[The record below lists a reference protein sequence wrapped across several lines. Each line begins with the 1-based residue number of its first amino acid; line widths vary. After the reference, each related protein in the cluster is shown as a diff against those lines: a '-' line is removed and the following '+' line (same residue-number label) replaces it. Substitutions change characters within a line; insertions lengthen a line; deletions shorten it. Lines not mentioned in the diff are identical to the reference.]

1 MSDLEMLQPDGTWKK
16 IGTVDPASVEDLGL
30 FQTEIPGNLAE
41 GESVQEFRIPAPK
54 HTPGPW
60 RVDPAFPIDVEAGE
74 GAQQICSP
82 YCEDLRGQVCNPVG
96 KVAHGGEAL
105 ANARLIAQ
113 APTMLVYLT
122 EAAQVVRQYEGLHR
136 AQGEETIADVN
147 AALAARFEATI
158 AAAVGGAE

>member
-1 MSDLEMLQPDGTWKK
+1 MSDLEMRQADGTWKK
-16 IGTVDPASVEDLGL
+16 IGTVDPKTVQALEAEL

-41 GESVQEFRIPAPK
+41 GETVQEFHTPAPK

-60 RVDPAFPIDVEAGE
+60 REHDQFRNDLEGVNGALVAGVYGPGRLHPDE
-74 GAQQICSP
+74 V
-82 YCEDLRGQVCNPVG
+82 R
-96 KVAHGGEAL
+96 

-113 APTMLVYLT
+113 APTLLAYLT
-122 EAAQVVRQYEGLHR
+122 EAAQVVRQYERLHR

>member
-1 MSDLEMLQPDGTWKK
+1 MSG
-16 IGTVDPASVEDLGL
+16 
-30 FQTEIPGNLAE
+30 
-41 GESVQEFRIPAPK
+41 

-60 RVDPAFPIDVEAGE
+60 QYLGDPEDGECRVRQTASVRKGRGFVSEVT
-74 GAQQICSP
+74 ICQEINT
-82 YCEDLRGQVCNPVG
+82 YG
-96 KVAHGGEAL
+96 
-105 ANARLIAQ
+105 NARLIAQ

-122 EAAQVVRQYEGLHR
+122 EAAQVVRQYERLHR